1 LSIPTI
7 EIEGRRRIFIQVL
20 LQEIQVSPMKI
31 VTEVQSFFQFLAG
44 TANLIIPVKKSRL
57 LQKIIFKVKQK
68 KEVTPIK
75 GFIENEIYKKD

>member
-1 LSIPTI
+1 
-7 EIEGRRRIFIQVL
+7 
-20 LQEIQVSPMKI
+20 MKI
-31 VTEVQSFFQFLAG
+31 VTEVQSFFQFLVG
-44 TANLIIPVKKSRL
+44 TANLINPVKKSRL

>member
-31 VTEVQSFFQFLAG
+31 VTEVQSFFQFLVG
-44 TANLIIPVKKSRL
+44 TANLINPVKKSRL
-57 LQKIIFKVKQK
+57 LQKTIFKVKHK

-75 GFIENEIYKKD
+75 GFIKNEIYKKD